1 MVEAMQYTHDIAAD
15 PDRRTLMREAACVA
29 ASMAALWSASGAVP
43 AIAAAGA
50 GRRHARTLLV
60 EPLGAPFK
68 ASTLQPGQAH
78 LFNYPFA
85 SSPVFLLALE
95 REVGTTNDLAT
106 EAKARYA
113 SPAGVGPNKSIVAFS
128 AICAHKLMYPTPQIS
143 FIGVRKGVGGE
154 PAQVIHCCG
163 DQSRYDPAAG
173 ARVIGGPAP
182 QPLAA
187 VLLEWDAKTDQ
198 LHAVGT
204 QGGEMFDAF
213 FEKYAFKLQTE
224 LGSRARAES
233 GATAVVQPASAYS
246 KQWQSCKVS

>member
-1 MVEAMQYTHDIAAD
+1 MQYPQSVCQSGDDRAD
-15 PDRRTLMREAACVA
+15 DAERREWMRGAACVA
-29 ASMAALWSASGAVP
+29 AYWAASPALPAFAASGP
-43 AIAAAGA
+43 S
-50 GRRHARTLLV
+50 RRHARTLLV
-60 EPLGAPFK
+60 GPLGDPFK
-68 ASTLQPGQAH
+68 ASALRPGQPH

-85 SSPVFLLALE
+85 ASPVFLLALE
-95 REVGTTNDLAT
+95 REVGSTELST
-106 EAKARYA
+106 EAQQRYA
-113 SPAGVGPNKSIVAFS
+113 APAGVGPKKSIVAFS

-143 FIGVRKGVGGE
+143 FIGVRQGVQGE

-198 LHAVGT
+198 LNAVGT

-213 FEKYAFKLQTE
+213 FEKYAFRLETE
-224 LGSRARAES
+224 LGSRARAPS
-233 GATAVVQPASAYS
+233 GVTAVVQPASAYS
-246 KQWQSCKVS
+246 KQWRSCSVS